1 MTRAASLIGSF
12 LSTLFAAPFQSVQ
25 DLSTYRRSRP
35 RISVDMGLRHV
46 GTDGAWENEEGLP
59 CEPRSPKLGATRPH
73 VPWAEPIEV
82 RANARFNGKKAV
94 ESVGRKQDAGDRIN
108 THAALAIPENKPAG
122 ITAAD
127 EAGYIIH
134 EWQVLRDQAR
144 RMIT

>member
-1 MTRAASLIGSF
+1 M
-12 LSTLFAAPFQSVQ
+12 
-25 DLSTYRRSRP
+25 
-35 RISVDMGLRHV
+35 
-46 GTDGAWENEEGLP
+46 P
-59 CEPRSPKLGATRPH
+59 CEPRSPKLGATEPH
-73 VPWAEPIEV
+73 VRWAEPIEV
-82 RANARFNGKKAV
+82 RANAGFNGKKAL